1 MVFKRKQIVV
11 LSLILMIVIAGYLQY
26 SYKKSS
32 VLVSGDTVETDSPR
46 LGEAVYVDNSDLLE
60 DEVADKTEESDK
72 KDDKKDN
79 KKDDK
84 KDDKKDEKKDD
95 KKDNKKDE
103 KKSANKDVQ
112 ASKQANEFFAQAKM
126 DKDVTRGK
134 NKDELEQITKDP
146 NADKELKSQ
155 ANEKILAL
163 IDKSEKEMAIETLI
177 KEKGYSDVV
186 VFIADDGSIDV
197 VVKAQSLSDVEAT
210 QIADI
215 ASRQANV
222 AISDVHVRSI
232 F

>member
-11 LSLILMIVIAGYLQY
+11 LSLVLMIVIAGYLQY

-32 VLVSGDTVETDSPR
+32 ISVNEIVETDSPR
-46 LGEAVYVDNSDLLE
+46 LGEAVYVDNGDLLE
-60 DEVADKTEESDK
+60 NEVAEKTNES
-72 KDDKKDN
+72 DKKDN
-79 KKDDK
+79 KKEDNK
-84 KDDKKDEKKDD
+84 KEDSKKEDNKKE
-95 KKDNKKDE
+95 DNKKDE
-103 KKSANKDVQ
+103 KKSSSKEVQ

-146 NADKELKSQ
+146 NADKQLKSQ

-177 KEKGYSDVV
+177 KEKGYNDVV
-186 VFIADDGSIDV
+186 VFMADDGSIDV
-197 VVKAQSLSDVEAT
+197 VVKAQSLSDLEAT

-222 AISDVHVRSI
+222 AIADVHVRSI

>member
-1 MVFKRKQIVV
+1 MMVFKRKQIVV
-11 LSLILMIVIAGYLQY
+11 LSLVLMIVIAGYLQY

-32 VLVSGDTVETDSPR
+32 ISVNEIVETDSPR
-46 LGEAVYVDNSDLLE
+46 LGEAVYVDNGDLLE
-60 DEVADKTEESDK
+60 NEVAEKTNES
-72 KDDKKDN
+72 DKKDN
-79 KKDDK
+79 KKEDNK
-84 KDDKKDEKKDD
+84 KEDSKKEDNKKE
-95 KKDNKKDE
+95 DNKKDE
-103 KKSANKDVQ
+103 KKSSSKEVQ

-146 NADKELKSQ
+146 NADKQLKSQ

-177 KEKGYSDVV
+177 KEKGYNDVV
-186 VFIADDGSIDV
+186 VFMADDGSIDV
-197 VVKAQSLSDVEAT
+197 VVKAQSLSDLEAT

-222 AISDVHVRSI
+222 AIADVHVRSI

>member
-1 MVFKRKQIVV
+1 MVLKRKQIVV
-11 LSLILMIVIAGYLQY
+11 LSLVLMIVIAGYLQY
-26 SYKKSS
+26 SYNKSS
-32 VLVSGDTVETDSPR
+32 ISVNETVETDSPR

-60 DEVADKTEESDK
+60 NEVAEKTEESDK
-72 KDDKKDN
+72 KNNKEEDKKDN
-79 KKDDK
+79 KDDKKSNNKDDKK
-84 KDDKKDEKKDD
+84 KDDKK
-95 KKDNKKDE
+95 
-103 KKSANKDVQ
+103 SSNKDVQ

-134 NKDELEQITKDP
+134 NKEELEKITKNPD
-146 NADKELKSQ
+146 ADKQLKSQ

-163 IDKSEKEMAIETLI
+163 IDRSEKEMAIETLI

-222 AISDVHVRSI
+222 AIADVHVRTI

>member
-60 DEVADKTEESDK
+60 NEVADKTEESDK
-72 KDDKKDN
+72 KDE
-79 KKDDK
+79 K

-103 KKSANKDVQ
+103 KKNANKDVQ

-155 ANEKILAL
+155 ANKKILAL

>member
-1 MVFKRKQIVV
+1 MVVFKRKQIVV

-32 VLVSGDTVETDSPR
+32 VSVSNEMLDTDSPR
-46 LGEAVYVDNSDLLE
+46 LGEAVYVDNSDSLGS
-60 DEVADKTEESDK
+60 EVAEKTEDA
-72 KDDKKDN
+72 DKKDN
-79 KKDDK
+79 KKEDK
-84 KDDKKDEKKDD
+84 KENKKEDKKEDKKDEKKDSG
-95 KKDNKKDE
+95 KE
-103 KKSANKDVQ
+103 VQ

-146 NADKELKSQ
+146 NADKELKAQ
-155 ANEKILAL
+155 ANKKILAL

-186 VFIADDGSIDV
+186 VFIADDGSVDI
-197 VVKAQSLSDVEAT
+197 VVKAQSLTDVEAT

-222 AISDVHVRSI
+222 AISDVHVRTV

>member
-11 LSLILMIVIAGYLQY
+11 LSLVLMIVIAGYLQY

-32 VLVSGDTVETDSPR
+32 ISVNETVDSDSPR
-46 LGEAVYVDNSDLLE
+46 LGEAVYVDNSNLL
-60 DEVADKTEESDK
+60 DSEVAEK
-72 KDDKKDN
+72 KEDL
-79 KKDDK
+79 
-84 KDDKKDEKKDD
+84 DKKDEKK
-95 KKDNKKDE
+95 NNKDE
-103 KKSANKDVQ
+103 KKNNKEVQ
-112 ASKQANEFFAQAKM
+112 ASKQANEFFAQAKV

-146 NADKELKSQ
+146 NADKALKSQ

-163 IDKSEKEMAIETLI
+163 IDKSEKEMTIETLI
-177 KEKGYSDVV
+177 KEKGYHDVV
-186 VFIADDGSIDV
+186 VFMADDGSIDI

-222 AISDVHVRSI
+222 AIADVHVRAV

>member
-1 MVFKRKQIVV
+1 MMVFKRKQIVV
-11 LSLILMIVIAGYLQY
+11 LSLVLMIVIAGYLQY

-32 VLVSGDTVETDSPR
+32 ISVSEIADSDAPR
-46 LGEAVYVDNSDLLE
+46 LGEAVYVDNSDMF
-60 DEVADKTEESDK
+60 DSEVAEKTEDSEK
-72 KDDKKDN
+72 KDI

-84 KDDKKDEKKDD
+84 KDDK
-95 KKDNKKDE
+95 NKT
-103 KKSANKDVQ
+103 VQ

-134 NKDELEQITKDP
+134 NKDELENISKDP
-146 NADKELKSQ
+146 NASKELKSQ
-155 ANEKILAL
+155 ANEKILAI

-186 VFIADDGSIDV
+186 VFIADNGSLDI
-197 VVKAQSLSDVEAT
+197 VVKAQNLSDVEAT

-215 ASRQANV
+215 AARHANV
-222 AISDVHVRSI
+222 AIADIHVRPT